1 MNIDKYV
8 LKFKEFTEGY
18 DEELLE
24 GFVAYLTSRI
34 EALEKQGALY
44 DEVMVE
50 KMLDDRL
57 QRIYEYPIE
66 YKKKMLIKDNYNE
79 EIYKIYNHIFE
90 LAKNK
95 YSSNSTVRK

>member
-8 LKFKEFTEGY
+8 LKFKESTKEY

-24 GFVAYLTSRI
+24 GFVAYLTSRVEI
-34 EALEKQGALY
+34 IEKQGALY
-44 DEVMVE
+44 DEAMIE

-57 QRIYEYPIE
+57 QRIYNYPIE

-79 EIYKIYNHIFE
+79 EIYKIYDYIFE
-90 LAKNK
+90 LAKKK
-95 YSSNSTVRK
+95 YTNNSTVRK